1 MREILKIDA
10 LAYCF
15 NGNINVFVSLF
26 LMLFTYKIFNDD
38 YPSPDQ
44 IFSSIWILQL
54 FKVWCITYG

>member
-15 NGNINVFVSLF
+15 NGNINVFGSLF
-26 LMLFTYKIFNDD
+26 LMLLTYKIFNDD

-44 IFSSIWILQL
+44 IFSSIWIL
-54 FKVWCITYG
+54 